1 MPSTTATRRP
11 IEISDLFSRRARRV
25 SIGWGDGEDETFTV
39 GYHPDRYT
47 MEVHARLQ
55 MMNEASEEATQFDA
69 VAELMVSL
77 LSEWDL
83 TADGAPYPITKEN
96 LMALGLPLMGAI
108 SEAVQADFTLGKRT
122 SNANGTVSSGS

>member
-1 MPSTTATRRP
+1 MPQTTTRRP
-11 IEISDLFSRRARRV
+11 IDIGDLFAKRARRV
-25 SIGWGDGEDETFTV
+25 SIGWGDGEDEAFTV

-55 MMNEASEEATQFDA
+55 LMNESDGLDAMADLMAT
-69 VAELMVSL
+69 LI
-77 LSEWDL
+77 SEWDL
-83 TADGAPYPITKEN
+83 TEDGAPYPITKEN

-122 SNANGTVSSGS
+122 GTKSEPPSVTS